1 MAAQSTPKRTEWTI
15 RLLASAA
22 ILALVWS
29 WDGQRQQDLAFEGAL
44 QSLETGKDTTAAMWH
59 FCNRA
64 IVALRVAAQ
73 RGGNLGI
80 NAQTALDAIEREA
93 SK

>member
-29 WDGQRQQDLAFEGAL
+29 WDGQRQQDLAF
-44 QSLETGKDTTAAMWH
+44 
-59 FCNRA
+59 
-64 IVALRVAAQ
+64 
-73 RGGNLGI
+73 
-80 NAQTALDAIEREA
+80 
-93 SK
+93 